1 MKTIFSKLPKSIFM
15 VFVYLLISVIN
26 LLVVVFEKFLKYPLG
41 VIPVILLAF
50 VIYLF
55 SVIGKDSVRM
65 YEMSK
70 ERYEMSKRICRL
82 MDDSVMVND
91 TVYVLKTDTVYV
103 TRFKYVYLDS
113 L

>member
-1 MKTIFSKLPKSIFM
+1 MKTIFSKLQKSIFM
-15 VFVYLLISVIN
+15 IFVYLLISAIN

-41 VIPVILLAF
+41 VISVILLVF

-70 ERYEMSKRICRL
+70 ERYEMSNRICRL
-82 MDDSVMVND
+82 MDDSVMIN
-91 TVYVLKTDTVYV
+91 DTVYV